1 MGLILASGSPRRR
14 SMLQTCGIPIHAI
27 SPADIDESLREG
39 EDPIRYA
46 CRLSIEKA
54 GARPAPGHWILAA
67 DTVVHTEDA
76 VFGKPATPT
85 EAAAILSQLSDRWHG
100 VTTAW
105 CLEWG
110 GGGPLPAGV
119 QPRYHSHTTTRV
131 RFRALDPVTI
141 DNYIATGDSADKAGA
156 YGIQGLGSVLIDT
169 VHGSYTSVVGLPL
182 APVLAALRE
191 VGIVPSVRSGVS
203 ADV

>member
-1 MGLILASGSPRRR
+1 MSLILASGSPRRR
-14 SMLQTCGIPIHAI
+14 SMLQTCGIPIRAI
-27 SPADIDESLREG
+27 RPADIDESLHDG

-54 GARPAPGHWILAA
+54 GTHPAPGHWILAA

-76 VFGKPATPT
+76 VFGKPATPA
-85 EAAAILSQLSDRWHG
+85 EAVTILSRLSDRWHG

-110 GGGPLPAGV
+110 GGPQPAGV
-119 QPRYHSHTTTRV
+119 QSRYHSHTTTRV

-141 DNYIATGDSADKAGA
+141 DNYVATGDCADKAGA
-156 YGIQGLGSVLIDT
+156 YGIQGLGTVLIDT
-169 VHGSYTSVVGLPL
+169 VHGCYTNVVGLPL
-182 APVLAALRE
+182 APRGARQLR
-191 VGIVPSVRSGVS
+191 GGVS
-203 ADV
+203 PADVS

>member
-27 SPADIDESLREG
+27 HPADIDESLRPQ

-46 CRLSIEKA
+46 CRLSVEKA
-54 GARPAPGHWILAA
+54 QARPAPGHWVLAA
-67 DTVVHTEDA
+67 DTVVHTADA
-76 VFGKPATPT
+76 VFGKPSSPA

-110 GGGPLPAGV
+110 GGDRPAGT
-119 QPRYHSHTTTRV
+119 QRRYHSHTTTRV

-169 VHGSYTSVVGLPL
+169 VHGSYTNVVGLPL
-182 APVLAALRE
+182 AAVLAALCE
-191 VGIVPSVRSGVS
+191 VGVTPSVRSGAP